1 VDGQTLVSV
10 IGSVVTVLAVVA
22 FAGIAYWAYGKGSKK
37 RFEQAAQAPFA
48 LPDDAEGTGSNNS
61 IKQDI
66 DQRGRQP

>member
-1 VDGQTLVSV
+1 MSGQTLF
-10 IGSVVTVLAVVA
+10 GTAMLLLAVAA
-22 FAGIAYWAYGKGSKK
+22 FAGVVFWAYSSGRKK

-48 LPDDAEGTGSNNS
+48 LPDDAEGTGSDNS